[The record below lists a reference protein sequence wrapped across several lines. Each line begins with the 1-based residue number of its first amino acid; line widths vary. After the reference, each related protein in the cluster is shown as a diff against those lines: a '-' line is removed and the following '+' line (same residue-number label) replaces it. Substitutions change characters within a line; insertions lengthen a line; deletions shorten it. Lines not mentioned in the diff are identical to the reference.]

1 METDK
6 NTNIEE
12 PRKQVSGKRVIA
24 AIVIA
29 LFAGGYLFLSLLAPS
44 TKIDSIKN
52 EYAYKKPE
60 KGGIN
65 DTLLTD
71 SSFIALYRQ
80 KAFLQARITMAATDS
95 AALSLDMTDSTARV
109 EIKGVTVFSSRMS
122 GIRISRV
129 FTGCD
134 QYAITSLLSK
144 PFTIKNSIASIPKE
158 PVVHKV
164 APRDTSEY
172 KPYEVPDTSRKEYV
186 NIILETENG
195 FRLYI
200 YQETGGNM
208 PARMH
213 RFAFDLADR
222 LRNAGYIL
230 RCMFTFSRPDYKPY
244 IKITLPAK
252 EAKAIYRAIPAKGE
266 FAVRI

>member
-1 METDK
+1 MEAEI
-6 NTNIEE
+6 NTNTEE
-12 PRKQVSGKRVIA
+12 PRKQVSGKKIAA
-24 AIVIA
+24 AIVIL
-29 LFAGGYLFLSLLAPS
+29 LFASGYLFLSLQAPS
-44 TKIDSIKN
+44 TKTDSIEK
-52 EYAYKKPE
+52 EHAYKRPE
-60 KGGIN
+60 KGGLN

-71 SSFIALYRQ
+71 STFIALNRQ

-95 AALSLDMTDSTARV
+95 AVLSLDMTDSTARV
-109 EIKGVTVFSSRMS
+109 EIKGVTVYSSRMS
-122 GIRISRV
+122 SIRISRV

-144 PFTIKNSIASIPKE
+144 PFTIKNSIASIPRE

-172 KPYEVPDTSRKEYV
+172 KPYEVPDTSKKEYV
-186 NIILETENG
+186 NIILETDNG

-200 YQETGGNM
+200 YQETAGSM
-208 PARMH
+208 PAGLH

-222 LRNAGYIL
+222 LRNAGYII
-230 RCMFTFSRPDYKPY
+230 RCMFTLRMPVYKPY

-252 EAKAIYRAIPAKGE
+252 EARAIYRAIPAKGE
-266 FAVRI
+266 FAVRL